1 MIRHLLKIVWHRK
14 RMNALIMSEI
24 FFSFLVVFSIATLGL
39 YLLDNYRKPMGF
51 SYENVWNVRMEIKGT
66 GDDALTG
73 EQMDLFT
80 RLLRETQS
88 MDEVVM
94 VAGAQ
99 EVPYDGST
107 SITTQEVDDR
117 RVSIQIGEVT
127 DRFAEVLDVDLVA
140 GRWFEEGDGVHSWLP
155 VVINRK
161 LARDLFGDDDPLGQ
175 LMPFDDDPPQKIV
188 GVVSDYRKHGEFAA
202 PVNFMFRRVGVGDPN
217 DRPPRNL
224 VFKVQPGADAALEE
238 ALVARLQSLARDFT
252 FEVRILEEMRETGR
266 RLILA
271 PLLVGAMVAGFL
283 MIMVGLGLIGVLWQ
297 NVTQRTREIGLR
309 RATGAHGGQIRR
321 QILGELWILTAL
333 GLVLGVIVLVQ
344 LPLLDLVGFLPA
356 TVFWTGM
363 GLAVA
368 AIYTLATVSGVY
380 PAWLATRIQPA
391 EALHYE

>member
-1 MIRHLLKIVWHRK
+1 MIRHLLKIVWNRK

-39 YLLDNYRKPMGF
+39 YLLDNYRKPVGF
-51 SYENVWNVRMEIKGT
+51 SYENVWNVRMELKGT

-73 EQMDLFT
+73 EQMDLFA

-88 MDEVVM
+88 MDGVVV

-99 EVPYDGST
+99 DIPYDGST
-107 SITTQEVDDR
+107 SRTVRELDGR
-117 RVSIQIGEVT
+117 RIRIVIGEVT
-127 DRFAEVLDVDLVA
+127 DSFADVLDLDLVA
-140 GRWFEEGDGVHSWLP
+140 GRWFEEGDAVHAWLP

-161 LARDLFGDDDPLGQ
+161 LARDLFGDEDPVGK
-175 LMPFDDDPPQKIV
+175 LMPFEDDPPQKII
-188 GVVSDYRKHGEFAA
+188 GLVSDYRKHGEFTA
-202 PVNFMFRRVGVGDPN
+202 PVNFLFRRVGIGDPGA
-217 DRPPRNL
+217 RPPRNL

-238 ALVARLQSLARDFT
+238 TLLARLQALARDFT
-252 FEVRILEEMRETGR
+252 FELRILEELRETSR

-271 PLLVGAMVAGFL
+271 PLLVGTMVAAFL

-333 GLVLGVIVLVQ
+333 GLVLGVILVVQ

-363 GLAVA
+363 GLAVV
-368 AIYTLATVSGVY
+368 AIYALATVSGVY

>member
-14 RMNALIMSEI
+14 RMNALLMSEI

-39 YLLDNYRKPMGF
+39 YLLHNYRKPLGF
-51 SYENVWNVRMEIKGT
+51 SYENVWNVRMELKGT
-66 GDDALTG
+66 GVDALTG
-73 EQMDLFT
+73 EQMDLFA

-99 EVPYDGST
+99 DVPYEGST
-107 SITTQEVDDR
+107 NVTTRDVEGR
-117 RVSIQIGEVT
+117 RISVQIGEVT
-127 DRFAEVLDVDLVA
+127 DHFAEVLDLDLVA
-140 GRWFEEGDGVHSWLP
+140 GRWFEEGDGVHSWRP
-155 VVINRK
+155 VVINRQ
-161 LARDLFGDDDPLGQ
+161 LAREFFGDEDPLGKVI
-175 LMPFDDDPPQKIV
+175 PFDDDRPEKII
-188 GVVSDYRKHGEFAA
+188 GVVSDYRKHGEFTA
-202 PVNFMFRRVGVGDPN
+202 PVNFMFRRIIVGDP
-217 DRPPRNL
+217 DTRPPRNL
-224 VFKVQPGADAALEE
+224 VFKVHPAADAALEE
-238 ALVARLQSLARDFT
+238 TLLARLQPLARDFT
-252 FEVRILEEMRETGR
+252 FEMRILEEMRETNR

-271 PLLVGAMVAGFL
+271 PLLVGALVAAFL
-283 MIMVGLGLIGVLWQ
+283 MVMVGLGLIGVLWQ

-333 GLVLGVIVLVQ
+333 GLTLGVIVLLQ

-363 GLAVA
+363 GVAIA
-368 AIYTLATVSGVY
+368 AIYILATVSGVY